1 MRQNR
6 LIQLLSDN
14 RRPYR
19 PMAQRIAQAAGES
32 EATVYLYD
40 AIVGDR
46 LTAEWWGGVCP
57 QDFAPALRAIDADT
71 IHLRINSPGGDVFG
85 AEAICQALR
94 EHRAHVVAHIEGLAA
109 SAATAVAC
117 ACDEVRITA
126 NSKYMV
132 HETWSFGMGNKRDMR
147 ALADVLEKCDETLYA
162 EYARFSGNDMLTIA
176 AWCEAETWFTGEEA
190 VRHGFAHQLATA
202 DATTAQASAHWRLA
216 AYQHAPSDVPTSI
229 TPPPSAND
237 DSAAA
242 ADAAKRARQCQ
253 QLRVL
258 NTRHP
263 IE

>member
-19 PMAQRIAQAAGES
+19 PMAQRIAQADGES

-46 LTAEWWGGVCP
+46 LAAEWWGGVCP

-162 EYARFSGNDMLTIA
+162 EYARFSGNDLRTIA
-176 AWCEAETWFTGEEA
+176 GWCEAETWFTGEEA

-202 DATTAQASAHWRLA
+202 DAEPPAQASARWRLN
-216 AYQHAPSDVPTSI
+216 AYQHAPADAPM
-229 TPPPSAND
+229 PD
-237 DSAAA
+237 DADTAAA
-242 ADAAKRARQCQ
+242 AATASKRARQGQ